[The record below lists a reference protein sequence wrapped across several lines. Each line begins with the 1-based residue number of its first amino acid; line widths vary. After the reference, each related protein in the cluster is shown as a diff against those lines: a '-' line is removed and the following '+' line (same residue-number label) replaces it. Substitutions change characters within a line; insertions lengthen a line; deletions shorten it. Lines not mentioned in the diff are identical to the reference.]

1 MRMRKEREDMRINK
15 RSMTNE
21 DVDEKNKREKI
32 LGE

>member
-15 RSMTNE
+15 RSMINE